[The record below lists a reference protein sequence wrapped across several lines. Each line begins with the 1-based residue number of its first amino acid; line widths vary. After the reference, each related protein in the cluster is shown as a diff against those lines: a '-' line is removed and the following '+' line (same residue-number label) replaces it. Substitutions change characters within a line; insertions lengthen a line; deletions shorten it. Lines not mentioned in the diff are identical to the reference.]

1 MKIKSEENEEL
12 NFEIEIEDDTPE
24 EDRGKEPMP
33 DEIVQSL
40 EDDELE
46 EFSKEKAKQLKKVWH
61 DERRRAEGALR
72 EREEAVQVARRL
84 FQENRQLKQSLS
96 TGERALVGTAKQS
109 AERELEIAKRA
120 YKDAY
125 DSGDADQVVDAQEKL
140 VTAKLQMQQVETYRP
155 QFEDDEEA
163 LQPTKK
169 RVNRQAED
177 GWSVA
182 SDEAPLPKPDAKA
195 LAWQKRNAWF
205 GENRVMTSMAFGLH
219 ESLVGNGY
227 DPTSDEYYV
236 AIDKEIRKRFPEEF
250 EDDPTPTEKRR
261 NPSSVVTP
269 AKRTVG
275 TNRVRLKA
283 SQVAIAKR
291 LGLTPEQY
299 AAELVR
305 MGELNG

>member
-24 EDRGKEPMP
+24 EDRDKEPMP

-219 ESLVGNGY
+219 ESLVGKGY